1 MEVAGLTIAVFNEV
15 FVIGKSIRQ
24 VLIDAGDQDNRFR
37 RLKLDFKYQQTLRL
51 ALGKLFLGSRFIY
64 DNEGRL
70 VLASLRNG
78 DFLGGLGLGGYELQ
92 LSDGLS
98 HWNSGM
104 VIMDTRSLHSRREH
118 ASAVDLRRRTG
129 DALQWEY
136 EASGLRRTPNFGGL
150 LSLG

>member
-51 ALGKLFLGSRFIY
+51 ALGKLFLESRFIY
-64 DNEGRL
+64 DNEGHL
-70 VLASLRNG
+70 ALASLRNG

-92 LSDGLS
+92 LSEWVESLELGHGYHGYAELAFPGG
-98 HWNSGM
+98 NSLG
-104 VIMDTRSLHSRREH
+104 
-118 ASAVDLRRRTG
+118 
-129 DALQWEY
+129 
-136 EASGLRRTPNFGGL
+136 SGLATAYRGCVTMGGV
-150 LSLG
+150 